1 MAAGN
6 SRHFLFPT
14 TNIKT
19 DFRCVTCIAFHG
31 NGPSYRCP
39 IQAIRGIRGNNMK
52 QATMVKKIG
61 DMLYKNGLMAIAL
74 GLYIGIY
81 TANLDKFNI

>member
-1 MAAGN
+1 
-6 SRHFLFPT
+6 
-14 TNIKT
+14 
-19 DFRCVTCIAFHG
+19 
-31 NGPSYRCP
+31 
-39 IQAIRGIRGNNMK
+39 MK

-61 DMLYKNGLMAIAL
+61 DMLYRNGLMAIAL

>member
-6 SRHFLFPT
+6 SRHFLFLT
-14 TNIKT
+14 TNIKI
-19 DFRCVTCIAFHG
+19 DFRCVTYIAFHG
-31 NGPSYRCP
+31 NRLGYRCP
-39 IQAIRGIRGNNMK
+39 IQAIRGNNMK

-61 DMLYKNGLMAIAL
+61 DMLYRNGLMAIAL

-81 TANLDKFNI
+81 SANLDKFNI